1 MGDIVIKTTK
11 DYAAEY
17 VAAGFSLCAIR
28 PNHKGP
34 YQKNWGDLTLDI
46 AQLTPGEGLG
56 LIHGRSGTCVVDIDD
71 MAKAEPYFLACGI
84 NIEAFLTAPDAV
96 QINSNRTNRA
106 KLLYKVPA
114 GHATLPTHKR
124 LVDGFEFRCAARNGN
139 AMQDVLPPSI
149 HPETKLPYKWDGDGS
164 FSDIPELPKEILEL
178 WLSLSTIDSIG
189 SPSNRIKSDLDI
201 LDPMTPERWAD
212 IKSALGAIP
221 ADSRDTWI
229 NVGMALQPYEN
240 GFELWDKWA
249 SKGDS
254 YGDNDASTVD
264 HIWHGFDPKT
274 ITYKSIFDMATK
286 AGWVNPAKGVFK
298 SSQEIQRMEATF
310 LEELA
315 KPFVD
320 ESCEFGTMLKLGI
333 DRPEVVPPLYF
344 VDKWLPQGEVTLL
357 SGHGGGGKSFVA
369 LSLAVHIAL
378 GINFGDLE
386 VTQGIVYFLSAEDRQ
401 ATLNR
406 RLDPICAHLKHSDG
420 SQVTVAHLQGRL
432 FICDTTKEVKRSLYA
447 KEKTEGL
454 AKFAK
459 HVKHVG
465 ASVTFIDNASNAF
478 TGNEIDRNEVTN
490 FLQALQLYVG
500 GDTGS
505 VVLIAHISKGAASG
519 TAIEDYS
526 GSTAWHNGVR
536 SRLSLIPGEDVP
548 NKPKAFT
555 VEQRK
560 ATHSE
565 SAKPLT
571 MVWDNGT
578 FVPLTVEDLEIK
590 TTARKE
596 DEINDLKQ
604 QVFACLV
611 EVLGAGIE
619 VSAAGGGET
628 MAHKTLIKYSNLAKE
643 TKGLAVQ
650 EVLKLLVLDGS
661 ILKVNRPVKSRETY
675 FYELSVGWD
684 LI

>member
-1 MGDIVIKTTK
+1 MDNIVIKTTK
-11 DYAAEY
+11 EWAEDYT
-17 VAAGFSLCAIR
+17 AAGFALCAIR
-28 PNHKGP
+28 PKSKGP
-34 YQKNWGDLTLDI
+34 YQKNWGDLTLDTEHLE
-46 AQLTPGEGLG
+46 QGEGLG

-84 NIEAFLTAPDAV
+84 NIEAMLSAPDAV
-96 QINSNRTNRA
+96 QINSNRSNRA

-114 GHATLPTHKR
+114 GIATLPTHKR
-124 LVDGFEFRCAARNGN
+124 LQEGFEFRCAARNGN

-149 HPETKLPYKWDGDGS
+149 HPETNLPYRWDGDGS
-164 FSDIPELPKEILEL
+164 FSNIPELPKALYDL
-178 WLSLSTIDSIG
+178 WLSLGALHDIG
-189 SPSNRIKSDLDI
+189 SPKNRIKSDLET

-212 IKSALGAIP
+212 IKSALGSIP
-221 ADSRDTWI
+221 SDDRDIWVM
-229 NVGMALQPYEN
+229 VGMALQPYEDGREVWEAWSSKSEKYDAN
-240 GFELWDKWA
+240 G
-249 SKGDS
+249 
-254 YGDNDASTVD
+254 TD
-264 HIWHGFDPKT
+264 HIWHSFDPVKV
-274 ITYKSIFDMATK
+274 TYRSIFELAAK
-286 AGWVNPAKGVFK
+286 YYGWTNPSKGVSK
-298 SSQEIQRMEATF
+298 SSQEMQRMEVTF

-320 ESCEFGTMLKLGI
+320 ESCEFGTMLELGAE
-333 DRPEVVPPLYF
+333 RPEVVPPVYF

-386 VTQGIVYFLSAEDRQ
+386 VTQGVVYFLSAEDRQ
-401 ATLNR
+401 ATVNR
-406 RLDPICAHLKHSDG
+406 RLDPICKHLKHSDG
-420 SQVTVAHLQGRL
+420 SQVTVAHLQGKL

-505 VVLIAHISKGAASG
+505 VVLIAHISKGAAAG
-519 TAIEDYS
+519 TAVEDYS

-536 SRLSLIPGEDVP
+536 SRLSLIPGVEEVG
-548 NKPKAFT
+548 KPKKFT

-565 SAKPLT
+565 SATPLT
-571 MVWDNGT
+571 MVWNEGT
-578 FVPLTVEDLEIK
+578 FVPLTKEDVEIR

-596 DEINDLKQ
+596 DEIQDLKQ

-628 MAHKTLIKYSNLAKE
+628 MAHKTLIKHSNLAKDV
-643 TKGLAVQ
+643 KGLAVQ
-650 EVLKLLVLDGS
+650 EVLKLLVLDGR
-661 ILKVNRPVKSRETY
+661 IVKVNKPVKSRETY
-675 FYELSVGWD
+675 FYELSDGWD